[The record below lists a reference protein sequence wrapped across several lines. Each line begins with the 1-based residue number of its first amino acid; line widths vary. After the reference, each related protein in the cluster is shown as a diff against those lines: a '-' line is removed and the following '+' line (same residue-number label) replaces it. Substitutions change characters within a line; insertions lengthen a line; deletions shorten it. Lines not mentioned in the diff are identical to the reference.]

1 MKDVSYDIL
10 DLMEEYGTDPAGLR
24 RILDSQ
30 TAPEILMAL
39 SPIRENL
46 VEWMEIKDTD
56 KVLQLGSGYGA
67 VTGALARKAGEVL
80 VLDPRVENLE
90 VNRLRHQDMTNIRYR
105 EGEDKDLTGQSF
117 DWVFLIGPETN
128 EAVFGISRAKDNWDR
143 QEEQRITVIEKIR
156 KAAELTRPGGRM
168 VLAFPN
174 THSMRV
180 WSGDK
185 PDTEELT
192 VALSELNTIL
202 DSLKGKGY
210 KRYYPLPDYKLP
222 SMIYSDAYPPAKGE
236 IPAMFAAYEK
246 PRHRLFS
253 EDAAYSALCE
263 AGGFAQF
270 ANSFLVVWEKEHHET
285 DTIC

>member
-1 MKDVSYDIL
+1 MKDISYEIL
-10 DLMEEYGTDPAGLR
+10 DLMQEYGSDSAGLR
-24 RILDSQ
+24 RILESQ
-30 TAPEILMAL
+30 TSPEILMAL

-46 VEWMEIKDTD
+46 VEWMDIGKEER
-56 KVLQLGSGYGA
+56 VLQLGSGYGA
-67 VTGALARKAGEVL
+67 LTGALARKAGEV
-80 VLDPRVENLE
+80 VVVDPRVENLE
-90 VNRLRHQDMTNIRYR
+90 VNRIRHQDRKNIRYQ
-105 EGEDKDLTGQSF
+105 EGEDADLGGQSF

-128 EAVFGISRAKDNWDR
+128 EAVFGISRAKDNWDK
-143 QEEQRITVIEKIR
+143 QEEQRITMIEKIR
-156 KAAELTRPGGRM
+156 RAAKLTAFGGHM

-192 VALSELNTIL
+192 VSLSELLAIV
-202 DSLKGKGY
+202 DSLKGE
-210 KRYYPLPDYKLP
+210 KRELYYPLPDYRLP
-222 SMIYSDAYPPAKGE
+222 SMIYSDTYPPVKGE

-270 ANSFLVVWEKEHHET
+270 ANSFLLVWEKGRK
-285 DTIC
+285 

>member
-1 MKDVSYDIL
+1 MKDISYDIL
-10 DLMEEYGTDPAGLR
+10 DLMEEYGADPAGLD
-24 RILDSQ
+24 RILQSQ
-30 TAPEILMAL
+30 TMPEILMAL

-46 VEWMEIKDTD
+46 VEWIAIQSDER
-56 KVLQLGSGYGA
+56 VLQIGSGYGA
-67 VTGALARKAGEVL
+67 LTGALARKAGEVL

-90 VNRLRHQDMTNIRYR
+90 VNRRRHKNLANIRYQ
-105 EGEDKDLTGQSF
+105 EGEDKDLAGQTF

-128 EAVFGISRAKDNWDR
+128 EAVFGISRAKDNWDK

-156 KAAELTRPGGRM
+156 RAAELTRPGGHM

-192 VALSELNTIL
+192 VALSELKTIVG
-202 DSLKGKGY
+202 SLKGK
-210 KRYYPLPDYKLP
+210 KMEMYYPLPDYKLP
-222 SMIYSDAYPPAKGE
+222 SVIYSDAYPPAKGE

-263 AGGFAQF
+263 TGGFAQF
-270 ANSFLVVWEKEHHET
+270 ANSFLLLWEK
-285 DTIC
+285 

>member
-1 MKDVSYDIL
+1 MKDISYDIL
-10 DLMEEYGTDPAGLR
+10 DLMQEYGSDPAGLR
-24 RILDSQ
+24 RILESQ
-30 TAPEILMAL
+30 TAPEVLMAL

-46 VEWMEIKDTD
+46 VEWIAIGKEER
-56 KVLQLGSGYGA
+56 VLQLGSGYGA
-67 VTGALARKAGEVL
+67 LTGVLARKAKEVL
-80 VLDPRVENLE
+80 VVDPRVENLE
-90 VNRLRHQDMTNIRYR
+90 VNRIRHQDMTNIRYQ
-105 EGEDKDLTGQSF
+105 EGEDKDLEGQSF

-156 KAAELTRPGGRM
+156 RAAGLTCPGGHM

-192 VALSELNTIL
+192 VALSELTAIV
-202 DSLKGKGY
+202 DSLKGK
-210 KRYYPLPDYKLP
+210 KREIYYPLPDYKLP
-222 SMIYSDAYPPAKGE
+222 SMIYSDAYPPVKGE

-253 EDAAYSALCE
+253 EDAAYSTLCE
-263 AGGFAQF
+263 AGGFAPF
-270 ANSFLVVWEKEHHET
+270 ANSFLLLWEKGN
-285 DTIC
+285 